1 MRKFRKPGSE
11 RQDQSTSFLAKILVT
26 NNLSLSFF
34 VSRNFL
40 FFVRSDDSFQY
51 ATKKVDVSSM
61 FFFT

>member
-1 MRKFRKPGSE
+1 MRKFRKRGSE

-26 NNLSLSFF
+26 NNLSLSFL
-34 VSRNFL
+34 FL
-40 FFVRSDDSFQY
+40 ETSFFFVRSDDSLQY